1 MALTI
6 TSYTPTTGSA
16 AGGTTVT
23 FTGTQ
28 LDTVDLV
35 TLGNTVCTIVSQT
48 TTSLVAKTP
57 ATAAAGGSLTFHLI
71 DNDLNVDVAA
81 ATPFVV
87 TALPTG
93 GEKLVSTN
101 ARKWKLQIDT
111 SAAQDG
117 TSYIDVRAVQDFAA
131 PLADTLTDDSTYDD
145 GGWTSQARTGL
156 TWNATVKLARKQGI
170 TSKAYDLGQE
180 TLRASSKQFGTGGL
194 VRVRWFDRNGGPEAY
209 EGFAFVSWS
218 DDGGATTALATVTC
232 TLAGNG
238 ARTDITNP
246 AAA

>member
-48 TTSLVAKTP
+48 TTTLVAKTP

-71 DNDLNVDVAA
+71 DNDLNIEVAA

-117 TSYIDVRAVQDFAA
+117 TGYVDVRAVSDATPA
-131 PLADTLTDDSTYDD
+131 LADTLTDDSTYDD
-145 GGWTSQARTGL
+145 AGWLSDAKVAL
-156 TWNATVKLARKQGI
+156 KWSLVLKLARKQGLI
-170 TSKAYDLGQE
+170 SKAYDPGQE
-180 TLRASSKQFGTGGL
+180 ALRAASDQFGSGGL
-194 VRVRWFDRNGGPEAY
+194 VRVRWFDRFGGPEAY
-209 EGFAFVSWS
+209 EGFANVSWS
-218 DDGGATTALATVTC
+218 DDGGPTTALHTATC

-238 ARTDITNP
+238 ARTHVANP